1 MAVIVPCGSF
11 SGADRA
17 GLVLA
22 RNARDRR
29 PLVPRSSPPP
39 KASSHDTRHDR
50 RHPTRATAR
59 RPNGLLVSPDSWS
72 VQHATAYALLSTC
85 VIIALFMP
93 LAVSR
98 YRRVAR
104 G

>member
-11 SGADRA
+11 SGQIEPAS
-17 GLVLA
+17 
-22 RNARDRR
+22 
-29 PLVPRSSPPP
+29 SSPGTRGTAVRWSPP
-39 KASSHDTRHDR
+39 DPGDGAASQ
-50 RHPTRATAR
+50 RAAR
-59 RPNGLLVSPDSWS
+59 LSWS

-85 VIIALFMP
+85 VIIALFML